1 MKYYLLRDD
10 IDFPKRWY
18 LGDIQHIDNW
28 GFSDP
33 TVEFMEP
40 CTYTMSIYQ
49 EGCPMDYTVSETY
62 AVPILSK
69 KAKDSLCGLPE
80 VDKPYYHVVLEPV
93 IFDGKSALQGYS
105 VMIIETQLDCVDEIK
120 SDFKKYEV
128 DDPVRPDRVGEY
140 RVFSNLVIDPSKTDG
155 HHIFRIKKHLNSI
168 IVSEEVKNRFEKAGV
183 EGAIFESVNG
193 DCQTVS

>member
-1 MKYYLLRDD
+1 M
-10 IDFPKRWY
+10 
-18 LGDIQHIDNW
+18 
-28 GFSDP
+28 
-33 TVEFMEP
+33 
-40 CTYTMSIYQ
+40 
-49 EGCPMDYTVSETY
+49 
-62 AVPILSK
+62 
-69 KAKDSLCGLPE
+69 
-80 VDKPYYHVVLEPV
+80 

-140 RVFSNLVIDPSKTDG
+140 RVFTNLVIDPSKTDG